1 MGGGARSRTLGLRA
15 LPTTQWSAE
24 EEEAVRLE
32 FEVGVMRGCQSSLF
46 SFPESP
52 SPPTSSSPPSSSDV
66 AKVMMSEVELSPS
79 SSMSS
84 SS

>member
-1 MGGGARSRTLGLRA
+1 VGGGARSRTLGLRA

-24 EEEAVRLE
+24 EEAVRLE
-32 FEVGVMRGCQSSLF
+32 FEVGFMWGCQSSLF

-52 SPPTSSSPPSSSDV
+52 SPPTSSSSPSSSDV
-66 AKVMMSEVELSPS
+66 AKVMMSDVELSPS